1 MQMRKLRLRKFTKM
15 LTNSYNQFISSLKTG
30 NQGELWD
37 LEKDNQHI
45 LSYPDNTNSPSMGC
59 H

>member
-30 NQGELWD
+30 NQGESWD

-45 LSYPDNTNSPSMGC
+45 LSYPGNTNSPSMGC